1 MGCHNWPFN
10 SNAFDPCPV
19 TNSIRFMPLMAHWL
33 YGAQLPNWK
42 LCHVKQTFRISYN
55 FNLANKIPKPLTF
68 HSTYCVIQIFIF
80 NAIYIFKQIQLWI
93 EIMEF
98 LISEEKNIIIW
109 LKKFLNSKIFF
120 IVYFKKNNKILQEVK
135 HNEIFFFSLICKN
148 HWDQIDSKIQIFIF
162 PLKSYL

>member
-1 MGCHNWPFN
+1 M
-10 SNAFDPCPV
+10 
-19 TNSIRFMPLMAHWL
+19 
-33 YGAQLPNWK
+33 K
-42 LCHVKQTFRISYN
+42 
-55 FNLANKIPKPLTF
+55 
-68 HSTYCVIQIFIF
+68 
-80 NAIYIFKQIQLWI
+80 
-93 EIMEF
+93 F
-98 LISEEKNIIIW
+98 LISEEKNMIIW

>member
-1 MGCHNWPFN
+1 MVPNCPIGNFVMWNRRFESRIILTSLTKFLSHWPFIQ
-10 SNAFDPCPV
+10 
-19 TNSIRFMPLMAHWL
+19 SIML
-33 YGAQLPNWK
+33 YK
-42 LCHVKQTFRISYN
+42 F
-55 FNLANKIPKPLTF
+55 
-68 HSTYCVIQIFIF
+68 FIF

>member
-1 MGCHNWPFN
+1 MVPNCPIGNFVMWNRRFESRIILTPLTKFLSHWPFIQ
-10 SNAFDPCPV
+10 
-19 TNSIRFMPLMAHWL
+19 SIML
-33 YGAQLPNWK
+33 YK
-42 LCHVKQTFRISYN
+42 F
-55 FNLANKIPKPLTF
+55 
-68 HSTYCVIQIFIF
+68 FIF

-135 HNEIFFFSLICKN
+135 HNEIFFFYSIESWRIPETDYTTRLIKLN
-148 HWDQIDSKIQIFIF
+148 NRK
-162 PLKSYL
+162 